1 MSIAKIGSG
10 GPSSST
16 PTAASL
22 GEDFPIICE
31 KCLGPN
37 PYVRMLKSDMGK
49 QCKISGS
56 PFSAF
61 RWQGEHKRWKETCI
75 SPAVARE
82 KNVCQACVCD
92 LEYGIP
98 FHVRDHVMEVCCLL
112 SLFLPCSRLRGPLAC
127 LYGAQLPTRH
137 SQPW

>member
-37 PYVRMLKSDMGK
+37 PYVRMLKSDKGK

-98 FHVRDHVMEVCCLL
+98 FHVRDHVMEVCCWL
-112 SLFLPCSRLRGPLAC
+112 SLFLPCFRLRGPLAC

-137 SQPW
+137 S